1 MEIRRYL
8 SIIRRR
14 LLLIIV
20 IVFAGLLGGF
30 LITARVDTYTAKST
44 LYVGSRV
51 ISIEPTSGQVS
62 SDRYA
67 GLDRLIATF
76 NNLIKT
82 DPVIEDGI
90 DRADVDRT
98 LDEVLAATV
107 PLQVPATN
115 LLEISVTDRDPGVA
129 EQLANGIAAAFVQAM
144 REYEPPQTV
153 EGLNDELVSVV
164 EPATVPEVKNG
175 SAIYRNLAL
184 GGILGLL
191 VAGVVVALLEH
202 LDISLRSAE
211 DVERRLELSVLGVV
225 PAVGDELPVVRSS
238 VARRPAILPGTRPR
252 GVGAG

>member
-20 IVFAGLLGGF
+20 IVTAGLVGGF
-30 LITARVDTYTAKST
+30 LITARADTYTAKTT
-44 LYVGSRV
+44 LYVGSRS

-67 GLDRLIATF
+67 GLDRLIATM
-76 NNLIKT
+76 NRLIVT
-82 DPVIEDGI
+82 DPVIDDGI
-90 DRADVDRT
+90 DRAEVDRT
-98 LDEVLAATV
+98 RTEVLAATF
-107 PLQVPATN
+107 PAQVPATN
-115 LLEISVTDRDPGVA
+115 LLEISVTDTDPGVA
-129 EQLANGIAAAFVQAM
+129 EQLANGISAAFVSAM
-144 REYEPPQTV
+144 RDYEPAQTV
-153 EGLNDELVSVV
+153 EGLNDEIVSIV
-164 EPATVPEVKNG
+164 EPATVPDVKNG

-184 GGILGLL
+184 GGILGLI
-191 VAGVVVALLEH
+191 VAGVLVALLEH

-211 DVERRLELSVLGVV
+211 DVERRLELSVLGIV
-225 PAVGDELPVVRSS
+225 PAVGDELPVVRTS